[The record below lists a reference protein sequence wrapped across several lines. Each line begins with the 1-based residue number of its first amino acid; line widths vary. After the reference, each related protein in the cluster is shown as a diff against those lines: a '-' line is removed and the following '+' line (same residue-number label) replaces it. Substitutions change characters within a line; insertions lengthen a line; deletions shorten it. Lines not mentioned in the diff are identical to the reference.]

1 MLLKKNVFHLLC
13 LFSIF
18 HAANVCAQSTVID
31 SLNRVINSA
40 SAIEKPVAIAE
51 LARATLEKNADDA
64 VKNGL
69 RAVVLA
75 KATGKAGVKAFCYAT
90 MGHLYMQKGQ
100 EKRAALYI
108 DSAVS
113 CAHKSTDKTLAAF
126 AWLRKGWLELVRNN
140 NEKAMAGLLKADS
153 MLENINEKRAYSYRT
168 LANHYISS
176 MYAYGS
182 DTLKQHRYAVTCL
195 SMAKKSGVPDDIQI
209 GYNTIAHSF
218 FSAFEHNKQHHALL
232 DSSMRYYRLS
242 MNFYLRNHDKIFLQS
257 NASLCALNTA
267 NAYFKYY
274 PSSYKDSAQHYINI
288 ALNIGR
294 KTNGREII
302 ANCYGMLSEYAL
314 RQKNYK
320 AAEQYLLTG
329 ISELENAAPAVDIT
343 RSRLMLGLA
352 NVAEQQGDK
361 QKALNYYKQYIA
373 YYSKVFDAQ
382 KLATVQQLEEEYHA
396 AQRDNEIAR
405 LRERDSYNKR
415 LNWLYIAIGSISIL
429 LLGLL
434 LSSYHYKLKASEQQK
449 QIADQE
455 NEEMSLIAELQ
466 QAEAQRLRLEKQEA
480 ELQANLREE
489 ERTRAEA
496 QQALLQDRAEWLE
509 KELLAGTLK
518 IEEKNAILELLK
530 QKSNDARQI
539 GRIINQNLR
548 MDKNLDEQ
556 QALSN
561 IHPSFFNSL
570 QERAGNTLTRLDL
583 KHCAYIL
590 MGFDN
595 KEIAGRLGVEPK
607 SIRMAR
613 YRLKQKLGLDRDE
626 NLDQVIR
633 DIH

>member
-1 MLLKKNVFHLLC
+1 M
-13 LFSIF
+13 FSIC

-40 SAIEKPVAIAE
+40 SAIEKPIAIAE

-64 VKNGL
+64 VKSGL
-69 RAVVLA
+69 RAVALA
-75 KATGKAGVKAFCYAT
+75 KTNGNAGAKAFCYAT
-90 MGHLYMQKGQ
+90 MGHILMQKGQ

-108 DSAVS
+108 DSAIK

-126 AWLRKGWLELVRNN
+126 AWLRKGWLELVKND
-140 NEKAMAGLLKADS
+140 NEKAIAGLLKADS
-153 MLENINEKRAYSYRT
+153 MLENVNEKRAYSYRT

-195 SMAKKSGVPDDIQI
+195 LMAKKSGAPDDIQI

-232 DSSMRYYRLS
+232 DSSMLYYRLS

-274 PSSYKDSAQHYINI
+274 PPSYKDSAQHYINI

-294 KTNGREII
+294 KTNGKEII

-320 AAEQYLLTG
+320 EAEQYLLTG

-405 LRERDSYNKR
+405 LRERESYNKR

-455 NEEMSLIAELQ
+455 NEEMRLIAELQ

-489 ERTRAEA
+489 ERSRAEA
-496 QQALLQDRAEWLE
+496 QQALLQDRTEWLE

-518 IEEKNAILELLK
+518 
-530 QKSNDARQI
+530 
-539 GRIINQNLR
+539 
-548 MDKNLDEQ
+548 
-556 QALSN
+556 
-561 IHPSFFNSL
+561 
-570 QERAGNTLTRLDL
+570 
-583 KHCAYIL
+583 
-590 MGFDN
+590 
-595 KEIAGRLGVEPK
+595 
-607 SIRMAR
+607 
-613 YRLKQKLGLDRDE
+613 
-626 NLDQVIR
+626 
-633 DIH
+633 